1 MKWISVL
8 ILCMVFVSSAFA
20 AGEDMQMMAA
30 NATAQYLDQICMDTL
45 TLLQQIAR
53 NPDTQ
58 SARWEAIYPQLEA
71 ISHRLPAVYFFVLPD
86 GNYYSV
92 EKGFTNLNL
101 SNRGYFESLFAGN
114 PVLGYEI
121 YSRSS
126 GKKSALMA
134 APIVVENKVIGAL
147 GASIFLD
154 DLHHKINRDL
164 MIPEDYTW
172 FAVNSEGLTML
183 DQDLDYIF
191 MNTLTQG
198 TKSLNEAITAALKGN
213 GGPIVYDLGNSLRRG
228 VYSKLPSLDWRLIL
242 VKKEG
247 GNPEKKAEISM
258 ETFNS
263 ELQQRFLNLDEHI
276 RGIIVKHQGNW
287 DQEAAIRHSLS
298 MMLQDQQMIVEAA
311 FVDLAG
317 RIQFI
322 EPSEYKNY
330 EGEDISSQDHV
341 AQLRKYKKP
350 VFSGGFESVE
360 GFTAVSIAYPV
371 FEGKSKLK
379 GSISLLLNPVF
390 MVEAILKDINIP
402 ASHELCIMEPGGL
415 LIYDQDNEE
424 IGKNLF
430 TDPIFKDYESLLK
443 LGKSMASDES
453 GEGDYVFQSAGHK
466 DKVLKKTQW
475 TTVKLLDQAWRI
487 VISEEI

>member
-1 MKWISVL
+1 
-8 ILCMVFVSSAFA
+8 
-20 AGEDMQMMAA
+20 
-30 NATAQYLDQICMDTL
+30 
-45 TLLQQIAR
+45 
-53 NPDTQ
+53 
-58 SARWEAIYPQLEA
+58 
-71 ISHRLPAVYFFVLPD
+71 
-86 GNYYSV
+86 
-92 EKGFTNLNL
+92 
-101 SNRGYFESLFAGN
+101 
-114 PVLGYEI
+114 
-121 YSRSS
+121 
-126 GKKSALMA
+126 
-134 APIVVENKVIGAL
+134 
-147 GASIFLD
+147 
-154 DLHHKINRDL
+154 
-164 MIPEDYTW
+164 
-172 FAVNSEGLTML
+172 
-183 DQDLDYIF
+183 
-191 MNTLTQG
+191 
-198 TKSLNEAITAALKGN
+198 
-213 GGPIVYDLGNSLRRG
+213 
-228 VYSKLPSLDWRLIL
+228 
-242 VKKEG
+242 
-247 GNPEKKAEISM
+247 
-258 ETFNS
+258 
-263 ELQQRFLNLDEHI
+263 
-276 RGIIVKHQGNW
+276 
-287 DQEAAIRHSLS
+287 
-298 MMLQDQQMIVEAA
+298 MIVEAS

-322 EPSEYKNY
+322 EPREYKNY

-443 LGKSMASDES
+443 LGKSMASEES

-487 VISEEI
+487 VISEEIWTLRV